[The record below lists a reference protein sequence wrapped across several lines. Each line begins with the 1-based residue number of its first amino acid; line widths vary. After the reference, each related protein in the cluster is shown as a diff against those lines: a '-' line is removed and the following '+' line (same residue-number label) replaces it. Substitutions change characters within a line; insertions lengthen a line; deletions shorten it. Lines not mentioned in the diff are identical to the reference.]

1 MLNVTKNIQLTPS
14 KTGNKPINNE
24 WLSPYVNCIGNIKAS
39 SRWSSRSQ
47 KTVLRLEQTEPG
59 VNQDAVGIEL
69 TELTNGKPM
78 TDRLRLKLRRKLI

>member
-24 WLSPYVNCIGNIKAS
+24 WLSPYVNCIGNIKVS

-47 KTVLRLEQTEPG
+47 KTVLRLE
-59 VNQDAVGIEL
+59 
-69 TELTNGKPM
+69 
-78 TDRLRLKLRRKLI
+78 